1 MHEIDITGLKAPFPI
16 LKIRRALAAI
26 EPGTKIKAIA
36 DDPALIA
43 DLPAFCQQAGHR
55 LIMAH
60 QQGSQ
65 LIFELERGAR
75 QAELNTDE
83 ALQEAS

>member
-1 MHEIDITGLKAPFPI
+1 MHEIDVRGLQAPFPI
-16 LKIRRALAAI
+16 LKIRRALAAM
-26 EPGTKIKAIA
+26 EPGIKIKAIA

-75 QAELNTDE
+75 QADLNVTE